1 MPRANGSWA
10 GVFIA
15 ILAALLVI
23 GAIIAV
29 TWAATRTTGTLR
41 DPLIQVGVSVQTE
54 EVTDAPPIVVVVP
67 PPPVPPATTLLTWT
81 PVTTPILECAGYDG
95 LMMLRNDTLYL
106 KTVVSPVS
114 SSFFLLGQWST
125 NGTAGCSIPGIT
137 TCQGGEWDRASFPVV
152 TPTGIVLRVDSPGRA
167 ALLLVTNSTVR
178 LLRVLPASGDNRP
191 VIGDAYTWS
200 ASQHAVYLAGRHA
213 PLLSDSLVP
222 TLVDSSRSSGTQFLA
237 ARSATD
243 GVVRLLLHTSSSGW
257 AASPSRFYR
266 DVHLPP
272 PDALVDGPH
281 LAWRGAW
288 ERVSLLSDGAR
299 GLLHLIGT
307 DARSPQSRLMSA
319 RSCRAEDVYP
329 RCTPLS
335 PTPISECVPDPHALA
350 SACVAVSASLLAA
363 FHAVSA
369 DDGLSWQSPARTILA
384 QGNDQSVARGSILL
398 PSGLVAVVYESTRP
412 GHGFEALQL
421 RLWVS
426 NGYDTLLDTLD
437 GYAQAYS
444 NGGSAW
450 DGGDPLPMRVHGEHH
465 LNVTYSRP
473 VSGTRPAAYDVTQGI
488 IDVEPRSSLVTLT
501 VWVGP
506 FW

>member
-1 MPRANGSWA
+1 MPRANGSWG

-15 ILAALLVI
+15 ILAALLVV
-23 GAIIAV
+23 GGLLAI
-29 TWAATRTTGTLR
+29 TWAATRTAGTLR
-41 DPLIQVGVSVQTE
+41 DPLLSQPVGVQTE
-54 EVTDAPPIVVVVP
+54 EAVTDAPPPSRTP
-67 PPPVPPATTLLTWT
+67 PPLPPPTTLLTWT
-81 PVTTPILECAGYDG
+81 PISSPALECTGYDG

-106 KTVVSPVS
+106 RTAVSPVS

-125 NGTAGCSIPGIT
+125 NGTAGCSVPGIT
-137 TCQGGEWDRASFPVV
+137 TCQGGDWDRASFPIA
-152 TPTGIVLRVDSPGRA
+152 TPTGVVLRVDSPARA

-178 LLRVLPASGDNRP
+178 VLRSVTGTDERP

-200 ASQHAVYLAGRHA
+200 ASQRAVYLAGRHA

-222 TLVDSSRSSGTQFLA
+222 TLVDSSRSSGTQLLA

-257 AASPSRFYR
+257 ATSPSRFYR

-272 PDALVDGPH
+272 PDTLVDGPH

-288 ERVSLLSDGAR
+288 ERVFLLSDGAR
-299 GLLHLIGT
+299 GLLHLVGT
-307 DARSPQSRLMSA
+307 DARSPRSRLVSA
-319 RSCRAEDVYP
+319 RSCKPEDVYLG
-329 RCTPLS
+329 CTPLV
-335 PTPISECVPDPHALA
+335 PTPIRECVPDPSALA

-363 FHAVSA
+363 FHAVST
-369 DDGLSWQSPARTILA
+369 DDGLSWQSPAQLILA
-384 QGNDQSVARGSILL
+384 QGNEQSVARGSILL
-398 PSGLVAVVYESTRP
+398 PSGLLAVVYESTRP

-421 RLWVS
+421 RLWMS

-473 VSGTRPAAYDVTQGI
+473 VSGARPAACDVPQGI
-488 IDVEPRSSLVTLT
+488 IDVESRSSLVTLT
-501 VWVGP
+501 IWVGP